1 MTIPSLLPCPFCGGT
16 ASLDDSVGG
25 AFVSCDLCE
34 AQGPFVKYEGFPDPP
49 THDEFLQLVFQA
61 KQKAEVTAA
70 AAWNQRSAWQHPR
83 EGTEMADNEFNALC
97 DAHGFSAVARGEFPL
112 VPRNLLKALVD
123 AAVLAERELSAW
135 QPIET
140 APRDGTEILVW
151 NGSER
156 QILWW
161 SDPLNGW
168 TFNDEWEVLEDLLT
182 HWQPLPSPP
191 PITPP
196 PPHAFTEGHSIT
208 VEGIQGP
215 HVHLNGTYVVDSVNS
230 DTITP

>member
-70 AAWNQRSAWQHPR
+70 AAWNQRSAWQ
-83 EGTEMADNEFNALC
+83 
-97 DAHGFSAVARGEFPL
+97 
-112 VPRNLLKALVD
+112 
-123 AAVLAERELSAW
+123 
-135 QPIET
+135 PIET
-140 APRDGTEILVW
+140 APRDGRDFIAYNEFTGPYITAAKAMPPDDEIRYPMYCWRGVKGNW
-151 NGSER
+151 FPE
-156 QILWW
+156 
-161 SDPLNGW
+161 P
-168 TFNDEWEVLEDLLT
+168 T

-191 PITPP
+191 PITP
-196 PPHAFTEGHSIT
+196 
-208 VEGIQGP
+208 
-215 HVHLNGTYVVDSVNS
+215 
-230 DTITP
+230 